1 MRRYN
6 RPMATD
12 ISRSNSL
19 KRLVSSTFVVAD
31 ELAAFHEQ
39 PPQGDI
45 TDRKL
50 VVTFAGAFEF
60 HVGSSATWIDSGR
73 ILFAYPGESYVDHH
87 VVDRTGHNS
96 IILTPSDEAVHEV
109 WGPGNP
115 GRVRAGSLRIQMM
128 AQLLRRATSPLA
140 AQELA
145 VALLYEGMADDRR
158 VSMVDQRCV
167 RLAKAALHD
176 CGDGK
181 INLDMLAANIGV
193 SPAQLTQCFKKSE
206 GIPLYRY
213 QTLLRLGRALR
224 RLPECED
231 ITDLAFELGFSSHSH
246 FTSAFGAK
254 IGMTPSQFR
263 AEARAR

>member
-1 MRRYN
+1 MPQYKC
-6 RPMATD
+6 PMATD
-12 ISRSNSL
+12 LPRSNSTT
-19 KRLVSSTFVVAD
+19 RLVSSSFVVAD
-31 ELAAFHEQ
+31 ELVAFHEL
-39 PPQGDI
+39 PPRGDI
-45 TDRKL
+45 ANRKL

-60 HVGSSATWIDSGR
+60 HVGRSATWIDSGR

-87 VVDRTGHNS
+87 VVEDTGHNS
-96 IILTPSDEAVHEV
+96 VILTPSDEAIHEL
-109 WGPGNP
+109 WGAGNP
-115 GRVRAGSLRIQMM
+115 GRVRAGSLRIQMLT
-128 AQLLRRATSPLA
+128 QLLRRTTSALA

-145 VALLYEGMADDRR
+145 IAVLHESMADDRR

-167 RLAKAALHD
+167 KLAKAALHD
-176 CGDGK
+176 CEDGK

-213 QTLLRLGRALR
+213 QTQLRLGRALR